1 MKSYLIQAE
10 KERKVRTANISSVLL
25 ENFKKNVLPVQINLE
40 IGCGHGHWL
49 TSYAQEQPNSLYVG
63 IDLRTKRIDK
73 AKSKAKKRLLDNIL
87 FMKAEAVEFIGALND
102 SFVIHST
109 YLMYPDPW
117 PKSRHYKRRLFND
130 RFLELLLCVT
140 TSNSKLYF
148 KTDHQNY
155 YNWAKDSVARNSNWN
170 FCNSDWPH
178 HQESYFQKMLPDNY
192 DFCIQKCNPD
202 KGS

>member
-1 MKSYLIQAE
+1 M
-10 KERKVRTANISSVLL
+10 
-25 ENFKKNVLPVQINLE
+25 
-40 IGCGHGHWL
+40 
-49 TSYAQEQPNSLYVG
+49 TSFAQEQPNSLYVG

-73 AKSKAKKRLLDNIL
+73 AKSKARKRRLDNIM
-87 FMKAEAVEFIGALND
+87 FMKAEAIEFIGALSNN
-102 SFVIHST
+102 FIVHNT

-117 PKSRHYKRRLFND
+117 PKARHHKRRLFND

-140 TSNSKLYF
+140 TSDSKLYF

-155 YNWAKDSVARNSNWN
+155 YHWSKDSVARNSNWN

-192 DFCIQKCNPD
+192 DFCIQKCIKD
-202 KGS
+202 KDS

>member
-1 MKSYLIQAE
+1 MKSYLIKAE
-10 KERKVRTANISSVLL
+10 EEKKARTANISSVLL
-25 ENFKKNVLPVQINLE
+25 ENFKKNVLPLQINLE

-49 TSYAQEQPNSLYVG
+49 TSFAQEQPNSLYVG

-73 AKSKAKKRLLDNIL
+73 AKSKAKKRRLDNIM
-87 FMKAEAVEFIGALND
+87 FMKAEAIEFIDALSDNY
-102 SFVIHST
+102 IIQNT
-109 YLMYPDPW
+109 YFMYPDPW
-117 PKSRHYKRRLFND
+117 PKARHHKRRLFND

-140 TSNSKLYF
+140 TSDSKLYF

-155 YNWAKDSVARNSNWN
+155 YLWSKDSVARNSNWN

-192 DFCIQKCNPD
+192 DFCIQKSIKD
-202 KGS
+202 KDS

>member
-1 MKSYLIQAE
+1 MKSYLIKAE
-10 KERKVRTANISSVLL
+10 REKKVRTTNISSVLS
-25 ENFKKNVLPVQINLE
+25 ENFKNDLPVQINLE

-49 TSYAQEQPNSLYVG
+49 TSYAQEQPNSIYVG

-73 AKSKAKKRLLDNIL
+73 AKSKAKKRKLNNVL
-87 FMKAEAVEFIGALND
+87 FMKAEAAEFISALND
-102 SFVIHST
+102 IIIIHNI

-117 PKSRHYKRRLFND
+117 PKARHHKRRLFND

-140 TSNSKLYF
+140 TCDSKLYF

-155 YNWAKDSVARNSNWN
+155 YHWSKDSVARNSNWN

-192 DFCIQKCNPD
+192 DFCIQKCIKD
-202 KGS
+202 KDS